1 MTIYYLFA
9 LSMDP
14 LSGAWYLLMLV
25 TGHSVSLATS
35 LIGCLMLGALG
46 AAAELVAR
54 SPVRP
59 AEGPDQELPSVFGPG
74 AHVGPGLLTRV
85 RSR

>member
-1 MTIYYLFA
+1 MIA
-9 LSMDP
+9 LSLDP

-35 LIGCLMLGALG
+35 LIACLMLGALG

-54 SPVRP
+54 SPARP
-59 AEGPDQELPSVFGPG
+59 AKEPDPALPSIFGPG
-74 AHVGPGLLTRV
+74 GHSGSGLLTRV